1 MIEFLLTMAV
11 LGLILRSTATVKGQA
26 RWRARWEKVEPVV
39 RHVGADVR
47 AIRTNARARR
57 ETRKWDL

>member
-1 MIEFLLTMAV
+1 MIEFLLVVAV
-11 LGLILRSTATVKGQA
+11 LGLVFRSTATAKGQA
-26 RWRARWEKVEPVV
+26 RWKARWEKAEPVV

-47 AIRTNARARR
+47 AVRTNARARR